1 VLQTAVVFES
11 LTQQEFVK
19 IIVRGGGRKAD
30 YKF

>member
-19 IIVRGGGRKAD
+19 IIVCGGGRKAD
-30 YKF
+30 FKF